1 MAPLLRAAFEEVFQ
15 ARLLV
20 VPEGGAGE
28 SGGVEALLAETAE
41 AERAAEEAAA
51 AAVGV

>member
-1 MAPLLRAAFEEVFQ
+1 MRAAFEEVFQ

-28 SGGVEALLAETAE
+28 SGGVEALLAE